1 MLVGHKI
8 TKSLCTEDD
17 LRLQDE
23 MTSIILARRRES
35 RRLRLIYLAAVVA
48 LVLIIPL
55 MMTWLLRSDQIAFEA
70 RFPEPNSSTAEKKS
84 DGGVTVARM
93 ARSRSKDM
101 APSRSK
107 EEALDLCHA
116 KQTQSSDPWNEAHTM
131 ECMREQGWQFICEV
145 QTSLQRERCWSEMR

>member
-48 LVLIIPL
+48 LVLIIQIRRAGKYPESIC
-55 MMTWLLRSDQIAFEA
+55 MPEERANALRPGWYFRQQSTFDDDLK
-70 RFPEPNSSTAEKKS
+70 RFWN
-84 DGGVTVARM
+84 G
-93 ARSRSKDM
+93 KD
-101 APSRSK
+101 
-107 EEALDLCHA
+107 D
-116 KQTQSSDPWNEAHTM
+116 N
-131 ECMREQGWQFICEV
+131 
-145 QTSLQRERCWSEMR
+145 